1 MKLRRMSGCRCVRIG
16 LAAAVVAMVVS
27 PTALAVAEK
36 PKPDALWEAF
46 PLDPTPERPASTPVP
61 PVREPPASPFLP
73 PSPGSE
79 ATAITDAPSEASGPG
94 SIVVAFAVLLLL
106 VATVSVLS
114 GRRLYL
120 SKRHRRTTVP
130 LWQGAALP
138 AASDYERQLQGPRV
152 RTSSAP
158 VGRELRA
165 GEPHPDVLAPHYRW
179 ADRAP
184 VRRSRPSIGSEI
196 STLTHRFRKS
206 VWTEDTAPA
215 IIGSALAVVIGWLL
229 VHLIG

>member
-1 MKLRRMSGCRCVRIG
+1 MRIG

-36 PKPDALWEAF
+36 PKPKPDALWEAF
-46 PLDPTPERPASTPVP
+46 PLEPTPERPASTPVP

-79 ATAITDAPSEASGPG
+79 ATTIADAPSEASGPG
-94 SIVVAFAVLLLL
+94 SIVLAFAVLLLL

-114 GRRLYL
+114 GRRLYV
-120 SKRHRRTTVP
+120 SKRRRRTTV

-138 AASDYERQLQGPRV
+138 TSSDYDRQLQGSGV

-165 GEPHPDVLAPHYRW
+165 GEPHPDVLAPRYRW
-179 ADRAP
+179 ADKAP
-184 VRRSRPSIGSEI
+184 VGRSRPSIGSEI
-196 STLTHRFRKS
+196 STLTHRFRKT

-215 IIGSALAVVIGWLL
+215 IIGSALAVVMGWLL
-229 VHLIG
+229 VYLIG